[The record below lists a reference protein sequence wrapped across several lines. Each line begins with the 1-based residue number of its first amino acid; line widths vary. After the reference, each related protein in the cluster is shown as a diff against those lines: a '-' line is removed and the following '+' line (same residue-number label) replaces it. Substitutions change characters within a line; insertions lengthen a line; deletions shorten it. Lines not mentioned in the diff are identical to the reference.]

1 MDTELLK
8 TFLEVSRT
16 RHFGRAAESLYLTQS
31 AVSFRIRQLENQLG
45 VNLFTRHRNNIR
57 LTAAGEKLLPYAE
70 TLMSTWQAARKEV
83 AHTSRHN
90 EFSIG
95 ASASLWECMLN
106 QWLGRLYQNQ
116 DAHTGLQFEAR
127 IAQRQSL
134 VKQLHERQLD
144 LLITTE
150 APKMDEF
157 RGLMLNRT
165 KTHVRREKP
174 SKKSTNGRWCPFCAN
189 LRLKRHRF
197 EGVFQCPLYFDLSD
211 KKLLTCETV
220 RLSVKPQFSSQLLG
234 YFTLALYTSA
244 PSKLKGDLNYLRL
257 EWGPDFQQHEA
268 GLIGADEVPILTT
281 SSAELAQQQIAMLNG
296 CTWLPVSWARKK
308 GGLHTVVDSTTL
320 SRPLYAIW
328 LQNSDKNALIRDL
341 LKINVLDEVY

>member
-16 RHFGRAAESLYLTQS
+16 RHFGRAAEALYLTQS

-57 LTAAGEKLLPYAE
+57 LTTAGEKLLPYAE
-70 TLMSTWQAARKEV
+70 TLMNTWQAARKEV

-106 QWLGRLYQNQ
+106 AWLGRLYQLQ
-116 DAHTGLQFEAR
+116 EPQSGLQFEAR

-157 RGLMLNRT
+157 
-165 KTHVRREKP
+165 
-174 SKKSTNGRWCPFCAN
+174 
-189 LRLKRHRF
+189 
-197 EGVFQCPLYFDLSD
+197 
-211 KKLLTCETV
+211 
-220 RLSVKPQFSSQLLG
+220 SSQLLG
-234 YFTLALYTSA
+234 HFTLALYCSSPA
-244 PSKLKGDLNYLRL
+244 RKKSELNYLRL
-257 EWGPDFQQHEA
+257 EWGPDFQQHET
-268 GLIGADEVPILTT
+268 GLIAADEVPVLTT
-281 SSAELAQQQIAMLNG
+281 SSAELVRQQLSALNG
-296 CTWLPVSWARKK
+296 CSWLPVNWANEK
-308 GGLHTVVDSTTL
+308 GGLHTVADSATL

-328 LQNSDKNALIRDL
+328 LQNSDKYSLICDL
-341 LKINVLDEVY
+341 LKTDVLDEQ

>member
-1 MDTELLK
+1 MESTVDTELLK

-16 RHFGRAAESLYLTQS
+16 RHFGRAAEALYLTQS

-57 LTAAGEKLLPYAE
+57 LTTAGEKLLPYAE
-70 TLMSTWQAARKEV
+70 TLMNTWQAARKEV

-106 QWLGRLYQNQ
+106 AWLGRLYQLQ
-116 DAHTGLQFEAR
+116 EPQSGLQFEAR

-134 VKQLHERQLD
+134 VKQLNERQLD

-157 RGLMLNRT
+157 
-165 KTHVRREKP
+165 
-174 SKKSTNGRWCPFCAN
+174 
-189 LRLKRHRF
+189 
-197 EGVFQCPLYFDLSD
+197 
-211 KKLLTCETV
+211 
-220 RLSVKPQFSSQLLG
+220 SSQLLG
-234 YFTLALYTSA
+234 HFTLALYCSSPA
-244 PSKLKGDLNYLRL
+244 RKKSELNYLRL
-257 EWGPDFQQHEA
+257 EWGPDFQQHET
-268 GLIGADEVPILTT
+268 GLIAADEVPVLTT
-281 SSAELAQQQIAMLNG
+281 SSAELARQQLSALNG
-296 CTWLPVSWARKK
+296 CSWLPVNWVNEK
-308 GGLHTVVDSTTL
+308 GGLHTVADSATL

-328 LQNSDKNALIRDL
+328 LQNSDKYSLICDL
-341 LKINVLDEVY
+341 LKTDVLDDQ

>member
-1 MDTELLK
+1 MESTVDTELLK

-16 RHFGRAAESLYLTQS
+16 RHFGRAAEALYLTQS

-45 VNLFTRHRNNIR
+45 VHLFTRHRNNIR
-57 LTAAGEKLLPYAE
+57 LTTAGEKLLPYAE
-70 TLMSTWQAARKEV
+70 TLMNTWQAARKEV

-106 QWLGRLYQNQ
+106 AWLGRLYQLQ
-116 DAHTGLQFEAR
+116 EPQSGLQFEAR

-157 RGLMLNRT
+157 
-165 KTHVRREKP
+165 
-174 SKKSTNGRWCPFCAN
+174 
-189 LRLKRHRF
+189 
-197 EGVFQCPLYFDLSD
+197 
-211 KKLLTCETV
+211 
-220 RLSVKPQFSSQLLG
+220 SSQLLG
-234 YFTLALYTSA
+234 HFTLALYCSSPA
-244 PSKLKGDLNYLRL
+244 RKKSELNYLRL
-257 EWGPDFQQHEA
+257 EWGPDFQQHET
-268 GLIGADEVPILTT
+268 GLIAADEVPVLTT
-281 SSAELAQQQIAMLNG
+281 SSAELARQQLSALNG
-296 CTWLPVSWARKK
+296 CSWLPVNWANEK
-308 GGLHTVVDSTTL
+308 GGLHTVADSATL

-328 LQNSDKNALIRDL
+328 LQNSDKYSLICDL
-341 LKINVLDEVY
+341 LKTDVLDEQ

>member
-1 MDTELLK
+1 MESTVDTELLK

-16 RHFGRAAESLYLTQS
+16 RHFGRAAEALYLTQS

-57 LTAAGEKLLPYAE
+57 LTTAGEKLLPYAE
-70 TLMSTWQAARKEV
+70 TLMNTWQAARKEV

-106 QWLGRLYQNQ
+106 SWLGRLYQLQ
-116 DAHTGLQFEAR
+116 EPQSGLQFEAR

-157 RGLMLNRT
+157 
-165 KTHVRREKP
+165 
-174 SKKSTNGRWCPFCAN
+174 
-189 LRLKRHRF
+189 
-197 EGVFQCPLYFDLSD
+197 
-211 KKLLTCETV
+211 
-220 RLSVKPQFSSQLLG
+220 SSQLLG
-234 YFTLALYTSA
+234 HFTLALYCSSPA
-244 PSKLKGDLNYLRL
+244 RKKSELNYLRL
-257 EWGPDFQQHEA
+257 EWGPDFQQHET
-268 GLIGADEVPILTT
+268 GLIAADEVPVLTT
-281 SSAELAQQQIAMLNG
+281 SSAELARQQLSALNG
-296 CTWLPVSWARKK
+296 CSWLPVNWANEK
-308 GGLHTVVDSTTL
+308 GGLHTVADSATL

-328 LQNSDKNALIRDL
+328 LQNSDKYSLICDL
-341 LKINVLDEVY
+341 LKTDVLDEQ

>member
-1 MDTELLK
+1 MERVVDTELLK

-16 RHFGRAAESLYLTQS
+16 RHFGRAAEALYLTQS

-70 TLMSTWQAARKEV
+70 TLMNTWQAARKEV
-83 AHTSRHN
+83 ANTSRHN

-106 QWLGRLYQNQ
+106 GWLGRLYQSQ
-116 DAHTGLQFEAR
+116 EPQSSLQFEAR

-150 APKMDEF
+150 TPKMDE
-157 RGLMLNRT
+157 
-165 KTHVRREKP
+165 
-174 SKKSTNGRWCPFCAN
+174 
-189 LRLKRHRF
+189 
-197 EGVFQCPLYFDLSD
+197 
-211 KKLLTCETV
+211 
-220 RLSVKPQFSSQLLG
+220 FSSQLLG
-234 YFTLALYTSA
+234 YFTLALYCSS
-244 PSKLKGDLNYLRL
+244 PSQTKDELNYLRL

-268 GLIGADEVPILTT
+268 GLIAGDEVPVLTT
-281 SSAELAQQQIAMLNG
+281 SSAELARQQLSVLRG
-296 CTWLPVSWARKK
+296 FSWLPVSWAK
-308 GGLHTVVDSTTL
+308 GKSDLHTVTDSTTL
-320 SRPLYAIW
+320 SRPLYAVW
-328 LQNSDKNALIRDL
+328 LQNSDKHALICDL
-341 LKINVLDEVY
+341 LRTNILEA

>member
-1 MDTELLK
+1 MESTVDTELLK

-16 RHFGRAAESLYLTQS
+16 RHFGRAAEALYLTQS

-57 LTAAGEKLLPYAE
+57 LTTAGEKLLPYAE
-70 TLMSTWQAARKEV
+70 TLMNTWQAARKEV

-106 QWLGRLYQNQ
+106 AWLGRLYQLQ
-116 DAHTGLQFEAR
+116 EPQSGLQFEAR

-157 RGLMLNRT
+157 
-165 KTHVRREKP
+165 
-174 SKKSTNGRWCPFCAN
+174 
-189 LRLKRHRF
+189 
-197 EGVFQCPLYFDLSD
+197 
-211 KKLLTCETV
+211 
-220 RLSVKPQFSSQLLG
+220 SSQLLG
-234 YFTLALYTSA
+234 HFTLALYCSSPA
-244 PSKLKGDLNYLRL
+244 RKKSELNYLRL
-257 EWGPDFQQHEA
+257 EWGPDFQQHET
-268 GLIGADEVPILTT
+268 GLIAADEVPVLTT
-281 SSAELAQQQIAMLNG
+281 SSAELARQQLSALNG
-296 CTWLPVSWARKK
+296 CSWLPINWANEK
-308 GGLHTVVDSTTL
+308 GGLHTVADSATL

-328 LQNSDKNALIRDL
+328 LQNSDKYSLICDL
-341 LKINVLDEVY
+341 LKTDVLDEQ

>member
-16 RHFGRAAESLYLTQS
+16 RHFGRAAEALYLTQS

-57 LTAAGEKLLPYAE
+57 LTTAGEKLLPYAE
-70 TLMSTWQAARKEV
+70 TLMNTWQAARKEV

-106 QWLGRLYQNQ
+106 AWLGRLYQLQ
-116 DAHTGLQFEAR
+116 EPQSGLQFEAR

-157 RGLMLNRT
+157 
-165 KTHVRREKP
+165 
-174 SKKSTNGRWCPFCAN
+174 
-189 LRLKRHRF
+189 
-197 EGVFQCPLYFDLSD
+197 
-211 KKLLTCETV
+211 
-220 RLSVKPQFSSQLLG
+220 SSQLLG
-234 YFTLALYTSA
+234 HFTLALYCSSPA
-244 PSKLKGDLNYLRL
+244 RKKSELNYLRL
-257 EWGPDFQQHEA
+257 EWGPDFQQHET
-268 GLIGADEVPILTT
+268 GLIAADEVPVLTT
-281 SSAELAQQQIAMLNG
+281 SSAELARQQLSALNG
-296 CTWLPVSWARKK
+296 CSWLPVNWANEK
-308 GGLHTVVDSTTL
+308 GGLHTVADRATL

-328 LQNSDKNALIRDL
+328 LQNSDKYSLICDL
-341 LKINVLDEVY
+341 LKTDVLDEQ

>member
-1 MDTELLK
+1 MESTVDTELLK

-16 RHFGRAAESLYLTQS
+16 RHFGRAAEALYLTQS

-57 LTAAGEKLLPYAE
+57 LTTAGEKLLPYAE
-70 TLMSTWQAARKEV
+70 TLMNTWQAARKEV

-106 QWLGRLYQNQ
+106 AWLGRLYQLQ
-116 DAHTGLQFEAR
+116 EPQSGLQFEAR

-157 RGLMLNRT
+157 
-165 KTHVRREKP
+165 
-174 SKKSTNGRWCPFCAN
+174 
-189 LRLKRHRF
+189 
-197 EGVFQCPLYFDLSD
+197 
-211 KKLLTCETV
+211 
-220 RLSVKPQFSSQLLG
+220 SSQLLG
-234 YFTLALYTSA
+234 HFTLALYCSNPA
-244 PSKLKGDLNYLRL
+244 RKKSELNYLRL
-257 EWGPDFQQHEA
+257 EWGPDFQQHET
-268 GLIGADEVPILTT
+268 GLIAADEVPVLTT
-281 SSAELAQQQIAMLNG
+281 SSAELARQQLSALNG
-296 CTWLPVSWARKK
+296 CSWLPVNWANEK
-308 GGLHTVVDSTTL
+308 GGLHTVADSATL

-328 LQNSDKNALIRDL
+328 LQNSDKYSLICDL
-341 LKINVLDEVY
+341 LKTDVLDEQ

>member
-16 RHFGRAAESLYLTQS
+16 RHFGRAAEALYLTQS

-57 LTAAGEKLLPYAE
+57 LTTAGEKLLPYAE
-70 TLMSTWQAARKEV
+70 TLMNTWQAARKEV

-106 QWLGRLYQNQ
+106 AWLGRLYQLQ
-116 DAHTGLQFEAR
+116 EPQSGLQFEAR

-150 APKMDEF
+150 SPKMDE
-157 RGLMLNRT
+157 
-165 KTHVRREKP
+165 
-174 SKKSTNGRWCPFCAN
+174 
-189 LRLKRHRF
+189 
-197 EGVFQCPLYFDLSD
+197 
-211 KKLLTCETV
+211 
-220 RLSVKPQFSSQLLG
+220 FSSQLLG
-234 YFTLALYTSA
+234 HFTLALYCSSPA
-244 PSKLKGDLNYLRL
+244 RKKSELNYLRL
-257 EWGPDFQQHEA
+257 EWGPDFQQHET
-268 GLIGADEVPILTT
+268 GLIAADEVPVLTT
-281 SSAELAQQQIAMLNG
+281 SSAELARQQLSALNG
-296 CTWLPVSWARKK
+296 CSWLPVNWANEK
-308 GGLHTVVDSTTL
+308 GGLHTVADSATL

-328 LQNSDKNALIRDL
+328 LQNSDKYSLICDL
-341 LKINVLDEVY
+341 LKTDMLDEQ

>member
-16 RHFGRAAESLYLTQS
+16 RHFGRAAEALYLTQS

-70 TLMSTWQAARKEV
+70 TLMNTWQAARKEV
-83 AHTSRHN
+83 ANTSRHN

-106 QWLGRLYQNQ
+106 DWLKRLYQSQ
-116 DAHTGLQFEAR
+116 EPQSSLQFEAR

-150 APKMDEF
+150 TPKMDE
-157 RGLMLNRT
+157 
-165 KTHVRREKP
+165 
-174 SKKSTNGRWCPFCAN
+174 
-189 LRLKRHRF
+189 
-197 EGVFQCPLYFDLSD
+197 
-211 KKLLTCETV
+211 
-220 RLSVKPQFSSQLLG
+220 FSSQLLG
-234 YFTLALYTSA
+234 YFTLALYCSS
-244 PSKLKGDLNYLRL
+244 PSQTKDELNYLRL

-268 GLIGADEVPILTT
+268 GLIAGDEVPVLTT
-281 SSAELAQQQIAMLNG
+281 SSAELARQQLSVIKG
-296 CTWLPVSWARKK
+296 FSWLPVNWAKTK
-308 GGLHTVVDSTTL
+308 SDLHTVTDSTTL
-320 SRPLYAIW
+320 SRPLYAVW
-328 LQNSDKNALIRDL
+328 LQNSDKNGLICDL
-341 LKINVLDEVY
+341 LRTNILEN

>member
-1 MDTELLK
+1 MERVVDTELLK

-16 RHFGRAAESLYLTQS
+16 RHFGRAAEALYLTQS

-70 TLMSTWQAARKEV
+70 TLMNTWQAARKEV
-83 AHTSRHN
+83 ANTSRHN

-106 QWLGRLYQNQ
+106 DWLKRLYQSQ
-116 DAHTGLQFEAR
+116 EPQSSLQFEAR

-150 APKMDEF
+150 TPKMDE
-157 RGLMLNRT
+157 
-165 KTHVRREKP
+165 
-174 SKKSTNGRWCPFCAN
+174 
-189 LRLKRHRF
+189 
-197 EGVFQCPLYFDLSD
+197 
-211 KKLLTCETV
+211 
-220 RLSVKPQFSSQLLG
+220 FSSQLLG
-234 YFTLALYTSA
+234 YFTLALYCSS
-244 PSKLKGDLNYLRL
+244 PSQTKDELNYLRL

-268 GLIGADEVPILTT
+268 GLIAGDEVPVLTT
-281 SSAELAQQQIAMLNG
+281 SSAELARQQLSVIKG
-296 CTWLPVSWARKK
+296 FSWLPVNWAKTK
-308 GGLHTVVDSTTL
+308 SDLHTVTDSTTL
-320 SRPLYAIW
+320 SRPLYAVW
-328 LQNSDKNALIRDL
+328 LQNSDENGLICDL
-341 LKINVLDEVY
+341 LRTNILEN

>member
-1 MDTELLK
+1 MESIVDTELLK

-16 RHFGRAAESLYLTQS
+16 RHFGRAAEALYLTQS

-57 LTAAGEKLLPYAE
+57 LTTAGEKLLPYAE
-70 TLMSTWQAARKEV
+70 TLMNTWQAARKEV

-106 QWLGRLYQNQ
+106 AWLGRLYQLQ
-116 DAHTGLQFEAR
+116 EPQSGLQFEAR

-157 RGLMLNRT
+157 
-165 KTHVRREKP
+165 
-174 SKKSTNGRWCPFCAN
+174 
-189 LRLKRHRF
+189 
-197 EGVFQCPLYFDLSD
+197 
-211 KKLLTCETV
+211 
-220 RLSVKPQFSSQLLG
+220 SSQLLG
-234 YFTLALYTSA
+234 HFTLALYCSSPA
-244 PSKLKGDLNYLRL
+244 RKKSELNYLRL
-257 EWGPDFQQHEA
+257 EWGPDFQQHET
-268 GLIGADEVPILTT
+268 GLIAADEVPVLTT
-281 SSAELAQQQIAMLNG
+281 SSAELARQQLSALNG
-296 CTWLPVSWARKK
+296 CSWLPVNWANEK
-308 GGLHTVVDSTTL
+308 GGLHTVADSATL

-328 LQNSDKNALIRDL
+328 LQNSDKYSLICDL
-341 LKINVLDEVY
+341 LKTDVLDEQ

>member
-16 RHFGRAAESLYLTQS
+16 RHFGRAAEALYLTQS

-57 LTAAGEKLLPYAE
+57 LTTAGEKLLPYAE
-70 TLMSTWQAARKEV
+70 TLMNTWQAARKEV

-106 QWLGRLYQNQ
+106 AWLGRLYQLQ
-116 DAHTGLQFEAR
+116 EPQSGLQFEAR

-134 VKQLHERQLD
+134 VKQLHELQLD

-157 RGLMLNRT
+157 
-165 KTHVRREKP
+165 
-174 SKKSTNGRWCPFCAN
+174 
-189 LRLKRHRF
+189 
-197 EGVFQCPLYFDLSD
+197 
-211 KKLLTCETV
+211 
-220 RLSVKPQFSSQLLG
+220 SSQLLG
-234 YFTLALYTSA
+234 HFTLALYCSSPA
-244 PSKLKGDLNYLRL
+244 RKKSELNYLRL
-257 EWGPDFQQHEA
+257 EWGPDFQQHET
-268 GLIGADEVPILTT
+268 GLIAADEVPVLTT
-281 SSAELAQQQIAMLNG
+281 SSAELARQQLSALNG
-296 CTWLPVSWARKK
+296 CSWLPVNWANEK
-308 GGLHTVVDSTTL
+308 GGLHTVADSATL

-328 LQNSDKNALIRDL
+328 LQNSDKYSLICDL
-341 LKINVLDEVY
+341 LKTDVLDEQ

>member
-16 RHFGRAAESLYLTQS
+16 RHFGRAAEALYLTQS

-57 LTAAGEKLLPYAE
+57 LTTAGEKLLPYAE
-70 TLMSTWQAARKEV
+70 TLMNTWQAARKEV

-106 QWLGRLYQNQ
+106 AWLGRLYQLQ
-116 DAHTGLQFEAR
+116 EPQSGLQFEAR

-157 RGLMLNRT
+157 
-165 KTHVRREKP
+165 
-174 SKKSTNGRWCPFCAN
+174 
-189 LRLKRHRF
+189 
-197 EGVFQCPLYFDLSD
+197 
-211 KKLLTCETV
+211 
-220 RLSVKPQFSSQLLG
+220 SSQLLG
-234 YFTLALYTSA
+234 HFTLALYCSSPA
-244 PSKLKGDLNYLRL
+244 RKKSELNYLRL
-257 EWGPDFQQHEA
+257 EWDPDFQQHET
-268 GLIGADEVPILTT
+268 GLIAADEVPVLTT
-281 SSAELAQQQIAMLNG
+281 SSAELARQQLSALNG
-296 CTWLPVSWARKK
+296 CSWLPVNWANEK
-308 GGLHTVVDSTTL
+308 GGLHTVADSATL

-328 LQNSDKNALIRDL
+328 LQNSDKYSLICDL
-341 LKINVLDEVY
+341 LKTDVLDEQ

>member
-16 RHFGRAAESLYLTQS
+16 RHFGRAAEALYLTQS

-57 LTAAGEKLLPYAE
+57 LTPAGEKLLLPYAE
-70 TLMSTWQAARKEV
+70 TLMNTWQAARKEV

-95 ASASLWECMLN
+95 ASASLWECMLS
-106 QWLGRLYQNQ
+106 QWLTRLY
-116 DAHTGLQFEAR
+116 HSHSHLQFEAR

-157 RGLMLNRT
+157 
-165 KTHVRREKP
+165 
-174 SKKSTNGRWCPFCAN
+174 
-189 LRLKRHRF
+189 
-197 EGVFQCPLYFDLSD
+197 
-211 KKLLTCETV
+211 
-220 RLSVKPQFSSQLLG
+220 SSQQMG
-234 YFTLALYTSA
+234 AFFSLALYLCATQ
-244 PSKLKGDLNYLRL
+244 R
-257 EWGPDFQQHEA
+257 
-268 GLIGADEVPILTT
+268 
-281 SSAELAQQQIAMLNG
+281 
-296 CTWLPVSWARKK
+296 
-308 GGLHTVVDSTTL
+308 
-320 SRPLYAIW
+320 
-328 LQNSDKNALIRDL
+328 
-341 LKINVLDEVY
+341 

>member
-1 MDTELLK
+1 MESTVDTELLK

-16 RHFGRAAESLYLTQS
+16 RHFGRAAEALYLTQS

-57 LTAAGEKLLPYAE
+57 LTTAGEKLLPYAE
-70 TLMSTWQAARKEV
+70 TLMNTWQAARKEV

-106 QWLGRLYQNQ
+106 AWLGRLYQLQ
-116 DAHTGLQFEAR
+116 EPQSGLQFEAR

-134 VKQLHERQLD
+134 VKQLHKRQLD

-157 RGLMLNRT
+157 
-165 KTHVRREKP
+165 
-174 SKKSTNGRWCPFCAN
+174 
-189 LRLKRHRF
+189 
-197 EGVFQCPLYFDLSD
+197 
-211 KKLLTCETV
+211 
-220 RLSVKPQFSSQLLG
+220 SSQLLG
-234 YFTLALYTSA
+234 HFTLALYCSSPA
-244 PSKLKGDLNYLRL
+244 RKKSELNYLRL
-257 EWGPDFQQHEA
+257 EWGPDFQQHET
-268 GLIGADEVPILTT
+268 GLIAADEVPVLTT
-281 SSAELAQQQIAMLNG
+281 SSAELARQQLSALNG
-296 CTWLPVSWARKK
+296 CSWLPVNWANEK
-308 GGLHTVVDSTTL
+308 GGLHTVADSATL

-328 LQNSDKNALIRDL
+328 LQNSDKYSLICDL
-341 LKINVLDEVY
+341 LKTDVLDEQ

>member
-1 MDTELLK
+1 MESTVDTELLK

-16 RHFGRAAESLYLTQS
+16 RHFGRAAEALYLTQS

-57 LTAAGEKLLPYAE
+57 LTTAGEKLLPYAE
-70 TLMSTWQAARKEV
+70 TLMNTWQAARKEV

-106 QWLGRLYQNQ
+106 AWLGRLYQLQ
-116 DAHTGLQFEAR
+116 EPQSGLQFEAR

-157 RGLMLNRT
+157 
-165 KTHVRREKP
+165 
-174 SKKSTNGRWCPFCAN
+174 
-189 LRLKRHRF
+189 
-197 EGVFQCPLYFDLSD
+197 
-211 KKLLTCETV
+211 
-220 RLSVKPQFSSQLLG
+220 SSQLLG
-234 YFTLALYTSA
+234 HFTLALYCSSPA
-244 PSKLKGDLNYLRL
+244 RKKSELNYLRL
-257 EWGPDFQQHEA
+257 EWGPDFQQHET
-268 GLIGADEVPILTT
+268 GLIAADEVPVLTT
-281 SSAELAQQQIAMLNG
+281 SSAELARQHLSALNG
-296 CTWLPVSWARKK
+296 CSWLPVNWANEK
-308 GGLHTVVDSTTL
+308 GGLHTVADSATL

-328 LQNSDKNALIRDL
+328 LQNSDKYSLICDL
-341 LKINVLDEVY
+341 LKTDVLDEQ

>member
-16 RHFGRAAESLYLTQS
+16 RHFGRAAEALYLTQS

-57 LTAAGEKLLPYAE
+57 LTTAGEKLLPYAE
-70 TLMSTWQAARKEV
+70 TLMNTWQAARKEV

-106 QWLGRLYQNQ
+106 AWLGRLYQLQ
-116 DAHTGLQFEAR
+116 EPQSGLQFEAR

-157 RGLMLNRT
+157 
-165 KTHVRREKP
+165 
-174 SKKSTNGRWCPFCAN
+174 
-189 LRLKRHRF
+189 
-197 EGVFQCPLYFDLSD
+197 
-211 KKLLTCETV
+211 
-220 RLSVKPQFSSQLLG
+220 SSQLLG
-234 YFTLALYTSA
+234 HFTLALYCSSPA
-244 PSKLKGDLNYLRL
+244 RKKSELNYLRL
-257 EWGPDFQQHEA
+257 EWGPDFQQHET
-268 GLIGADEVPILTT
+268 GLIAADEVPVLTT
-281 SSAELAQQQIAMLNG
+281 SSAELARQQLSALNG
-296 CTWLPVSWARKK
+296 CSWLPVNWANEK
-308 GGLHTVVDSTTL
+308 GGLHTVADSATL
-320 SRPLYAIW
+320 SLPLYAIW
-328 LQNSDKNALIRDL
+328 LQNSDKYSLICDL
-341 LKINVLDEVY
+341 LKTDVLDEQ

>member
-16 RHFGRAAESLYLTQS
+16 RHFGRAAEALYLTQS

-70 TLMSTWQAARKEV
+70 TLMNTWQAARKEV

-95 ASASLWECMLN
+95 ASASLWECILN
-106 QWLGRLYQNQ
+106 RWLACLYQAQNLQ
-116 DAHTGLQFEAR
+116 TPFQFEAR

-150 APKMDEF
+150 TPKMDE
-157 RGLMLNRT
+157 
-165 KTHVRREKP
+165 
-174 SKKSTNGRWCPFCAN
+174 
-189 LRLKRHRF
+189 
-197 EGVFQCPLYFDLSD
+197 
-211 KKLLTCETV
+211 
-220 RLSVKPQFSSQLLG
+220 FSSQLLG
-234 YFTLALYTSA
+234 HFTLGLYCSS
-244 PSKLKGDLNYLRL
+244 PSQIKDRLNYLRL

-268 GLIGADEVPILTT
+268 DLIASDEIPLLTT
-281 SSAELAQQQIAMLNG
+281 SSAELARQQLAALNG
-296 CTWLPVSWARKK
+296 CSWLPVSWAKEK
-308 GGLHTVVDSTTL
+308 GGLYPVADSATL

-328 LQNSDKNALIRDL
+328 LQNSDKHVLIRDL
-341 LKINVLDEVY
+341 LQTTVLEN

>member
-16 RHFGRAAESLYLTQS
+16 RHFGRAAEALYLTQS

-57 LTAAGEKLLPYAE
+57 STTAGEKLLPYAE
-70 TLMSTWQAARKEV
+70 TLMNTWQAARKEV

-106 QWLGRLYQNQ
+106 AWLGRLYQLQ
-116 DAHTGLQFEAR
+116 EPQSGLQFEAR

-157 RGLMLNRT
+157 
-165 KTHVRREKP
+165 
-174 SKKSTNGRWCPFCAN
+174 
-189 LRLKRHRF
+189 
-197 EGVFQCPLYFDLSD
+197 
-211 KKLLTCETV
+211 
-220 RLSVKPQFSSQLLG
+220 SSQLLG
-234 YFTLALYTSA
+234 HFTLALYCSSPA
-244 PSKLKGDLNYLRL
+244 RKKSELNYLRL
-257 EWGPDFQQHEA
+257 EWGPDFQQHET
-268 GLIGADEVPILTT
+268 GLIAADEVPVLTT
-281 SSAELAQQQIAMLNG
+281 SSAELARQQLSALNG
-296 CTWLPVSWARKK
+296 CSWLPVNWANEK
-308 GGLHTVVDSTTL
+308 GGLHTVADSATL

-328 LQNSDKNALIRDL
+328 LQNSDKYSLICDL
-341 LKINVLDEVY
+341 LKTDVLDEQ

>member
-16 RHFGRAAESLYLTQS
+16 RHFGRAAEALYLTQS

-57 LTAAGEKLLPYAE
+57 LTTAGEKLLPYAE
-70 TLMSTWQAARKEV
+70 TLMNTWQAARKEV

-106 QWLGRLYQNQ
+106 AWLGRLYQLQ
-116 DAHTGLQFEAR
+116 EPQSGLQFEAR

-157 RGLMLNRT
+157 
-165 KTHVRREKP
+165 
-174 SKKSTNGRWCPFCAN
+174 
-189 LRLKRHRF
+189 
-197 EGVFQCPLYFDLSD
+197 
-211 KKLLTCETV
+211 
-220 RLSVKPQFSSQLLG
+220 SSQLLG
-234 YFTLALYTSA
+234 HFTLALYCSSPA
-244 PSKLKGDLNYLRL
+244 RKKSELNYLRL
-257 EWGPDFQQHEA
+257 EWGPDFQQHET
-268 GLIGADEVPILTT
+268 GLIAADEVPVLTT
-281 SSAELAQQQIAMLNG
+281 SSAELARQQLSALNG
-296 CTWLPVSWARKK
+296 CSWIPVNWANEK
-308 GGLHTVVDSTTL
+308 GGLHTVADSATL

-328 LQNSDKNALIRDL
+328 LQNSDKYSLICDL
-341 LKINVLDEVY
+341 LKTDVLDEQ

>member
-16 RHFGRAAESLYLTQS
+16 RHFGRAAEALYLTQS

-57 LTAAGEKLLPYAE
+57 LTTAGEKLLPYAE
-70 TLMSTWQAARKEV
+70 TLMNTWQAARKEV

-106 QWLGRLYQNQ
+106 AWLGRLYQLQ
-116 DAHTGLQFEAR
+116 EPQSGLQFEAR

-157 RGLMLNRT
+157 
-165 KTHVRREKP
+165 
-174 SKKSTNGRWCPFCAN
+174 
-189 LRLKRHRF
+189 
-197 EGVFQCPLYFDLSD
+197 
-211 KKLLTCETV
+211 
-220 RLSVKPQFSSQLLG
+220 SSQLLG
-234 YFTLALYTSA
+234 HFTLALYCSSPA
-244 PSKLKGDLNYLRL
+244 RKKSELNYLRL
-257 EWGPDFQQHEA
+257 EWGPDFQQHET
-268 GLIGADEVPILTT
+268 GLIAADEVPVLTT
-281 SSAELAQQQIAMLNG
+281 SSAELARQQLSALNG
-296 CTWLPVSWARKK
+296 CSWLPVNWVNEK
-308 GGLHTVVDSTTL
+308 GGLHTVADSARL

-328 LQNSDKNALIRDL
+328 LQNSDKYSLICDL
-341 LKINVLDEVY
+341 LKTDVLDDQ

>member
-1 MDTELLK
+1 MESTVDTELLK

-16 RHFGRAAESLYLTQS
+16 RHFGRAAEALYLTQS

-70 TLMSTWQAARKEV
+70 TLMNTWQAARKEV
-83 AHTSRHN
+83 AQTSRHN

-106 QWLGRLYQNQ
+106 DWLGRLYQRQEPQN
-116 DAHTGLQFEAR
+116 GLQFEAR

-157 RGLMLNRT
+157 
-165 KTHVRREKP
+165 
-174 SKKSTNGRWCPFCAN
+174 
-189 LRLKRHRF
+189 
-197 EGVFQCPLYFDLSD
+197 
-211 KKLLTCETV
+211 
-220 RLSVKPQFSSQLLG
+220 SSELLG
-234 YFTLALYTSA
+234 HFTLALYCSSPA
-244 PSKLKGDLNYLRL
+244 RMKSELNYLRL

-268 GLIGADEVPILTT
+268 GLIAADEVPVLTT
-281 SSAELAQQQIAMLNG
+281 SSAELARQQLNALNG
-296 CTWLPVSWARKK
+296 CSWLPVNWANEK
-308 GGLHTVVDSTTL
+308 GGLHTVADSATL

-328 LQNSDKNALIRDL
+328 LQNSDKYSLICDL
-341 LKINVLDEVY
+341 LKTDVLDRQ

>member
-16 RHFGRAAESLYLTQS
+16 RHFGRAAEALYLTQS

-70 TLMSTWQAARKEV
+70 TLMNTWQAARKEV
-83 AHTSRHN
+83 ANTSRHN

-106 QWLGRLYQNQ
+106 DWLRRLYQSQ
-116 DAHTGLQFEAR
+116 EPQSSLQFEAR

-150 APKMDEF
+150 TPKMDE
-157 RGLMLNRT
+157 
-165 KTHVRREKP
+165 
-174 SKKSTNGRWCPFCAN
+174 
-189 LRLKRHRF
+189 
-197 EGVFQCPLYFDLSD
+197 
-211 KKLLTCETV
+211 
-220 RLSVKPQFSSQLLG
+220 FSSQLLG
-234 YFTLALYTSA
+234 YFTLALYCST
-244 PSKLKGDLNYLRL
+244 PSQTKDELNYLRL

-268 GLIGADEVPILTT
+268 GLIAGDEVPVLTT
-281 SSAELAQQQIAMLNG
+281 SSAELARQQLSVIKG
-296 CTWLPVSWARKK
+296 FSWLPVNWARTKSD
-308 GGLHTVVDSTTL
+308 LHTVTDSATL
-320 SRPLYAIW
+320 SRPLYAVW
-328 LQNSDKNALIRDL
+328 LQNSDKHALIRDL
-341 LKINVLDEVY
+341 LKTNILED